1 MILNVTPKIGG
12 RFRYRVTALQ
22 ITQPSNYT
30 IAAAIRAAPV
40 TAAPVTPTLVYNRF
54 LRALC
59 GTVAPIRAA
68 SVSAAAVS
76 DGLVIAPFITIA
88 PISIAPFSLV
98 LDLPIVSNL
107 YTKSN
112 DLNKRLDC
120 YLENDFEFS
129 KTECEKRGC
138 NWDNDPE
145 LIDSPQCYINT
156 DKIGYNLFGKKV
168 ESEKGFEIDLQL
180 KDTAKSLLKSMQQ
193 IDKLRLKVDYLTENI
208 LRFKIFDPKVKRYE
222 FPLQNTFP
230 FDTSIGGLIF
240 SDQLLHIST
249 YLPTKHIY
257 GFGENTHHSLKHN
270 INYKTWN
277 LFSRGEGPDDGVI
290 NLYGV
295 HPFYTGLESD
305 GKSHGILFLNSNA
318 MEYTLM
324 PEPALSLKTL
334 GGVLD
339 FFVFVGENPEE
350 VIQLYTS
357 LIGRQFLPPFWSLG
371 FQITRYGFKNTEQ
384 VKNTLER
391 NIVAKVPLD
400 VTYLDIDYMNRF
412 QDFTYDKENFKGLPQ
427 LISWLKNDHN
437 IHTTLMLSPAI
448 LGNDSTYNAFS
459 DGYDNDVYIKWP
471 KYVNTSEQHNP
482 PDVRTDKSV
491 LYGKV
496 WPDGPV
502 AFPDFFKPATHKWWT
517 KWIQY
522 TYKDLDLKFDSIWI
536 DMNEPYDFA
545 FDGTSR
551 DYCPRNKL
559 DNPPARIQSIYA
571 YENYTKLSDGTICM
585 CSIQGE
591 NGEYS
596 HSDVHSL
603 YGLTESIATQKTVR
617 EITGKRGY
625 VLSRSTYVSSGRYT
639 AHWLGDNIAEW
650 SQMRDSIIGV
660 LEFNLFG
667 ISFVGADICGFFHE
681 TTPELCRRWLQMG
694 AFYPFSRNHNE
705 IHPSDQDPAVWV
717 EKGHPEVTKAA
728 INALN
733 LRYTLLPYLYTL
745 FYRSHTM
752 GQTVARP
759 LVHEFPT
766 DTNTYEIQEQFMW
779 GRSVLISPFLYE
791 KQTEV
796 SAYLPNDIWYEILP
810 QIVKVKQTGKI
821 TIKEKSPTDPP
832 PVHLRG
838 GSIIPMSVSS
848 VHINTNTVRQ
858 SAINLVVLPDV
869 KSEGLGDLYWDD
881 GESIDTIENGNYN
894 YYSFELLSNSS
905 LVLKAK
911 HNNYTNAPKV
921 EEIRVYGTK
930 GTEVLATLDGQPV
943 SALIDRDDGSTRIR
957 IQLNL
962 NTKKSGDQWVVNWTH
977 N

>member
-1 MILNVTPKIGG
+1 
-12 RFRYRVTALQ
+12 
-22 ITQPSNYT
+22 
-30 IAAAIRAAPV
+30 
-40 TAAPVTPTLVYNRF
+40 
-54 LRALC
+54 
-59 GTVAPIRAA
+59 
-68 SVSAAAVS
+68 
-76 DGLVIAPFITIA
+76 
-88 PISIAPFSLV
+88 
-98 LDLPIVSNL
+98 
-107 YTKSN
+107 
-112 DLNKRLDC
+112 
-120 YLENDFEFS
+120 
-129 KTECEKRGC
+129 
-138 NWDNDPE
+138 
-145 LIDSPQCYINT
+145 
-156 DKIGYNLFGKKV
+156 
-168 ESEKGFEIDLQL
+168 
-180 KDTAKSLLKSMQQ
+180 
-193 IDKLRLKVDYLTENI
+193 
-208 LRFKIFDPKVKRYE
+208 
-222 FPLQNTFP
+222 
-230 FDTSIGGLIF
+230 
-240 SDQLLHIST
+240 
-249 YLPTKHIY
+249 
-257 GFGENTHHSLKHN
+257 
-270 INYKTWN
+270 
-277 LFSRGEGPDDGVI
+277 
-290 NLYGV
+290 
-295 HPFYTGLESD
+295 
-305 GKSHGILFLNSNA
+305 

-350 VIQLYTS
+350 
-357 LIGRQFLPPFWSLG
+357 
-371 FQITRYGFKNTEQ
+371 
-384 VKNTLER
+384 
-391 NIVAKVPLD
+391 D
-400 VTYLDIDYMNRF
+400 VMYADIDYMSKY
-412 QDFTYDKENFKGLPQ
+412 QDFSYNETDFKDLPQ
-427 LISWLKNDHN
+427 LISSLKNDHN
-437 IHTTLMLSPAI
+437 IHTTLILDPAI
-448 LGNDSTYNAFS
+448 QGNDSAYNAFQ
-459 DGYDNDVYIKWP
+459 DGYQNDIFIKWP
-471 KYVNTSEQHNP
+471 KYVKEKDRRNP
-482 PDVRTDKSV
+482 ADVKTDTDI

-496 WPDGPV
+496 WPHGPA
-502 AFPDFFKPATHKWWT
+502 AFPDFFKSATHKWWS

-522 TYKDLDLKFDSIWI
+522 MRKDLNLEFDSLWI
-536 DMNEPYDFA
+536 DMNEPYDFG
-545 FDGTSR
+545 FDEKSH
-551 DYCPRNKL
+551 DYCPYNLL
-559 DNPPARIQSIYA
+559 DNPKARIQSIYGSSQ
-571 YENYTKLSDGTICM
+571 NYTKLSDGTICM

-591 NGEYS
+591 NGEYN

-667 ISFVGADICGFFHE
+667 INFVGADICGFFNE
-681 TTPELCRRWLQMG
+681 TTPELCRRWLQLG
-694 AFYPFSRNHNE
+694 AFYTFSRSHNE
-705 IHPSDQDPAVWV
+705 INPSDQDPAVWI
-717 EKGHPEVTKAA
+717 ERGHPEVTNAA

-779 GRSVLISPFLYE
+779 GRDLLISPFLHE
-791 KQTEV
+791 NQTEV
-796 SAYLPNDIWYEILP
+796 SAYLPNDIWYELLP
-810 QIVKVKQTGKI
+810 QIVKVKQTGHI
-821 TIKEKSPTDPP
+821 VIKEKSPTDPP
-832 PVHLRG
+832 PVHLKG

-894 YYSFELLSNSS
+894 YYSFKLLSNSS

-962 NTKKSGDQWVVNWTH
+962 NSKKSGDQWVVNWIH